1 MSALETT
8 IVFFDSHCLLCDRAV
23 QWLVR
28 LDPEGRLRFA
38 PLGGETFEKLG
49 EEGADTAEFAN
60 KRTIVLARRQDD
72 GAWSL
77 STRSDAVIGALK
89 VAGGAPKR
97 LAMLRII
104 PRPLRDLGYRIV
116 AAVRYRLFGKVEVCS
131 LAGGEGRER
140 LLP

>member
-1 MSALETT
+1 MSAPGNT
-8 IVFFDSHCLLCDRAV
+8 IVFFDSDCLLCDRAV

-28 LDPEGRLRFA
+28 LDLDAQLRFA
-38 PLGGETFEKLG
+38 PLGGETFLKIG
-49 EEGADTAEFAN
+49 ESGVAVAEFAS
-60 KRTIVLARRQDD
+60 KRTMVLAQRQDG
-72 GAWSL
+72 GAWRL
-77 STRSDAVIGALK
+77 SSRSDAVIGALK

-97 LAMLRII
+97 LALLRII

-116 AAVRYRLFGKVEVCS
+116 AALRYRLFGKTETCS

>member
-1 MSALETT
+1 MSDPGDT
-8 IVFFDSHCLLCDRAV
+8 IVFFDSHCLLCDRSV
-23 QWLVR
+23 QWLVS

-38 PLGGETFEKLG
+38 PLGGETFEKLRG
-49 EEGADTAEFAN
+49 EGAAMGDFGE
-60 KRTIVLARRQDD
+60 KRTVVLARRQND
-72 GAWSL
+72 GSWQL
-77 STRSDAVIGALK
+77 SSRSDAVIGALA

-97 LAMLRII
+97 LAMLRMI
-104 PRPLRDLGYRIV
+104 PRPIRNPGYRIV